1 MAIKP
6 TKEKIFRVVA
16 LLMLLT
22 SIRVHSAFEVY
33 QVLDENS
40 IGDTGDVAI
49 GDYNNDGYLDIVFSS
64 YSSIGRPVFYS
75 NSGPAAYTFSY
86 VNIIWSPTDVVNYNN
101 SCVALGDYDNDGNY
115 DDNPSGRASFGL
127 FKGTDNIIF
136 RRELY

>member
-40 IGDTGDVAI
+40 IGDTRDVAI

-64 YSSIGRPVFYS
+64 YSSIGRPV
-75 NSGPAAYTFSY
+75 
-86 VNIIWSPTDVVNYNN
+86 
-101 SCVALGDYDNDGNY
+101 
-115 DDNPSGRASFGL
+115 
-127 FKGTDNIIF
+127 
-136 RRELY
+136 